1 MGALSKRYIN
11 LVVFQ
16 FDIRIYVLLTSLDPL
31 KIYMYDDGLVRIA
44 TELYTEDPASI
55 SESCIHVTN
64 YDVNRRNTEKFIY
77 NNNVSGYEGHKVRT
91 LYVFYKWIVM
101 VWVPK
106 MFYEE
111 FPVVLI
117 IMLSFCYIV
126 KGQANQKRNFYFS
139 TIFPRKPHFWVSNRP
154 IPI

>member
-1 MGALSKRYIN
+1 ML
-11 LVVFQ
+11 FQ

-77 NNNVSGYEGHKVRT
+77 NNNVSGYEGHKVHIYIAIEMGR
-91 LYVFYKWIVM
+91 LY
-101 VWVPK
+101 PK
-106 MFYEE
+106 FGFFEA
-111 FPVVLI
+111 PL
-117 IMLSFCYIV
+117 
-126 KGQANQKRNFYFS
+126 
-139 TIFPRKPHFWVSNRP
+139 
-154 IPI
+154 

>member
-1 MGALSKRYIN
+1 MRFYQN
-11 LVVFQ
+11 LFQ

-77 NNNVSGYEGHKVRT
+77 NNNVSGYEGHKVHT
-91 LYVFYKWIVM
+91 YIYIAIVM
-101 VWVPK
+101 GRCVPEIRVFGSP
-106 MFYEE
+106 MMGT
-111 FPVVLI
+111 VRL
-117 IMLSFCYIV
+117 
-126 KGQANQKRNFYFS
+126 
-139 TIFPRKPHFWVSNRP
+139 
-154 IPI
+154 

>member
-1 MGALSKRYIN
+1 M
-11 LVVFQ
+11 
-16 FDIRIYVLLTSLDPL
+16 LTSLDPL

-91 LYVFYKWIVM
+91 LYVLIYSDGSGAY
-101 VWVPK
+101 PK
-106 MFYEE
+106 FYEE
-111 FPVVLI
+111 FL
-117 IMLSFCYIV
+117 
-126 KGQANQKRNFYFS
+126 GD
-139 TIFPRKPHFWVSNRP
+139 
-154 IPI
+154 

>member
-1 MGALSKRYIN
+1 MRYPKERIN
-11 LVVFQ
+11 IVVFQ

-91 LYVFYKWIVM
+91 LYVLIYSDGSGAY
-101 VWVPK
+101 PK
-106 MFYEE
+106 FYEE
-111 FPVVLI
+111 FL
-117 IMLSFCYIV
+117 
-126 KGQANQKRNFYFS
+126 GD
-139 TIFPRKPHFWVSNRP
+139 
-154 IPI
+154 